1 MKILIV
7 EDDPTLGIG
16 LRDHFHDDGWQ
27 VVLATDGE
35 EGLRAAFE
43 DKVDLILLDVMLP
56 KIDGFEICKSLRREK
71 VETPILMLTAKGQV
85 DDVVH
90 GLELG
95 ADDYLVKPFSLRELD
110 ARVRVLARRIDGG
123 KTEFEFEG
131 GGVLDTRAR
140 VVRVKG
146 EEIALTPKE
155 FDLLTVFLR
164 KAGRALTRDQ
174 LLGEVWGHGLLVTV
188 RSVDRC
194 VKTLRMKLGAE
205 CSASLVAVRGVGYR
219 WDQRG

>member
-7 EDDPTLGIG
+7 EDDRTLGVG
-16 LRDHFHDDGWQ
+16 LRDHFVDDGWEVQ
-27 VVLATDGE
+27 LATDGE
-35 EGLRAAFE
+35 EGLRLAFE
-43 DKVDLILLDVMLP
+43 EKVDLILLDVMLP
-56 KIDGFEICKSLRREK
+56 KVDGFEICQTLRRES
-71 VETPILMLTAKGQV
+71 VATPILMLTAKGQV

-110 ARVRVLARRIDGG
+110 ARVKVLARRIDGG
-123 KTEFEFEG
+123 KTEYEFAG
-131 GGVLDTRAR
+131 GGLLDTKAR
-140 VVRVKG
+140 VVRVRDRV
-146 EEIALTPKE
+146 IPLTPKE
-155 FDLLTVFLR
+155 FDLLAVFLR
-164 KAGRALTRDQ
+164 KSGRALTRDQ

-194 VKTLRMKLGAE
+194 VKTLRMKLGSE

-219 WDQRG
+219 WDG

>member
-16 LRDHFHDDGWQ
+16 LRDHFLDAGWQ
-27 VVLATDGE
+27 VVLARDGE
-35 EGLRAAFE
+35 DGLSKAFE
-43 DKVDLILLDVMLP
+43 EKIDLILLDVMLP
-56 KIDGFEICKSLRREK
+56 KVDGFEICRSLRAEK
-71 VETPILMLTAKGQV
+71 IQTPILMLTAKGQV
-85 DDVVH
+85 DDVVY

-110 ARVRVLARRIDGG
+110 ARVKVLARRIDGG
-123 KTEFEFEG
+123 KSRYDFAGEG
-131 GGVLDTRAR
+131 MLDTQAR
-140 VVRVKG
+140 VVIVRQKQLS
-146 EEIALTPKE
+146 LTPKE
-155 FDLLTVFLR
+155 FDLLAVFLR

-194 VKTLRMKLGAE
+194 VKTLREKLGPE
-205 CSASLVAVRGVGYR
+205 CAASLVAVRGVGYR
-219 WDQRG
+219 WDAL

>member
-1 MKILIV
+1 MRILIV
-7 EDDPTLGIG
+7 EDDETLGIG
-16 LRDHFHDDGWQ
+16 LRDHFTDDGWQ
-27 VVLATDGE
+27 VLLARDGE
-35 EGLRAAFE
+35 EGLRMAFE
-43 DKVDLILLDVMLP
+43 EKVDLMLLDVMLP
-56 KIDGFEICKSLRREK
+56 KVDGFEICKSLRREG

-85 DDVVH
+85 DDVVY

-110 ARVRVLARRIDGG
+110 ARVKVLARRIDGG
-123 KTEFEFEG
+123 KTEYEFGG
-131 GGVLDTRAR
+131 GGVLDTTSR

-146 EEIALTPKE
+146 EVIALTPKE
-155 FDLLTVFLR
+155 FDLLAVFLR
-164 KAGRALTRDQ
+164 KTGRALTRDQ
-174 LLGEVWGHGLLVTV
+174 LLGEVWGYGLLVTV

-219 WDQRG
+219 WDG